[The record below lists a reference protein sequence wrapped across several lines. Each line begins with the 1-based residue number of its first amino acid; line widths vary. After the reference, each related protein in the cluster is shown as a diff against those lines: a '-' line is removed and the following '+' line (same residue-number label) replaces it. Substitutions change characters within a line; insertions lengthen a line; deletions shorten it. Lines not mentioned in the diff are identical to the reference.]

1 MEKKDS
7 DEIKMKII
15 PLFLIILML
24 FIVSGFSKE
33 FYPDIRQGYGVTDIK
48 WLSEYFPKI
57 EGTNVDTQVY
67 FMTGEATGATFLLMG
82 GTHPRELAGTVSAVA
97 FLENAIVKVG
107 TVIVI
112 PFSNISA
119 ASIPDLTG
127 KISHFL
133 PVQTKSGER
142 YLVFGDRRTD
152 INDEEVE
159 DPEEFVHPSGVSVYR
174 GNESRNLNR
183 SYPGEED
190 GNLTSQLA
198 YAIMNLIVQ
207 EEVDFNLDMHES
219 RTPEEYKKS
228 GSDYN
233 LSYSLVCN
241 PKALE
246 MGILSMLNLEIETG
260 INIKLEES
268 AVNQRGLSHL
278 EIGNNTN
285 SLSFLSE
292 TPNPAQDSSRVNV
305 DPLYDEQYPLKHR
318 IGLQLEIIQMLMES
332 YNMLFEEH
340 IEVENLPSYN
350 DLMEYGFEEYLN

>member
-7 DEIKMKII
+7 EEMRDKII
-15 PLFLIILML
+15 LVFLITFMLFL
-24 FIVSGFSKE
+24 VSGFSKE
-33 FYPDIRQGYGVTDIK
+33 FYPDVRPGYGVTDIK
-48 WLSEYFPKI
+48 WLSDYFPEI
-57 EGTNVDTQVY
+57 GGTNVDTQVY
-67 FMTGEATGATFLLMG
+67 FMTGDATGATFLLMG
-82 GTHPRELAGTVSAVA
+82 GTHPRELAGTVSAIT
-97 FLENAIVKVG
+97 FLENAIVKTG
-107 TVIVI
+107 TIIVI

-119 ASIPDLTG
+119 ASIPDTTG

-152 INDEEVE
+152 INDEGIE
-159 DPEEFVHPSGVSVYR
+159 DPEEFVHPDGGLKYN

-183 SYPGEED
+183 NYPGDED

-198 YAIMNLIVQ
+198 HAIINLVVE

-219 RTPEEYKKS
+219 RTPEEYAKS

-260 INIKLEES
+260 INVKLEES
-268 AVNQRGLSHL
+268 AANQRGLSHL

-292 TPNPAQDSSRVNV
+292 TPNPAQDSSRANP
-305 DPLYDEQYPLKHR
+305 DPLYDEKYPLKHR
-318 IGLQLEIIQMLMES
+318 VGLQLEIIQMLIES
-332 YNMLFEEH
+332 YNMLFEEQ

-350 DLMEYGFEEYLN
+350 DLMEYGFENFLN